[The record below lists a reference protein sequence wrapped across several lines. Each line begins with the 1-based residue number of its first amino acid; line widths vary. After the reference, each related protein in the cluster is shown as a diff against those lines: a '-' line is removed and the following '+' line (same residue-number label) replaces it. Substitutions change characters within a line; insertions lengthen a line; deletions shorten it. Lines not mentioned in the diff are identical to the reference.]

1 MKPEMPEIIALQ
13 FQRLRTRIRS
23 VAAAGGVGL
32 TLFSVATA
40 VGLAILMDILFDL
53 PVAVRLGMLV
63 AAAGLSVIGVA
74 FWIIRP
80 LTQRVQDDELAAIV
94 EQQYPELNERLLS
107 AVELDEHTD
116 SDASP
121 MMKKWLMQETV
132 SLSKRVDFTDSIDA
146 SRSVRRCWWGGIAC
160 LALVL
165 PTLFAGD
172 AYAVLVSRFLNPW
185 GNYERVQNLI
195 LQVVDGDRTV
205 PQGSDVIIEV
215 KTGWRFQ
222 PGTLP
227 KSAWLEWT
235 TDDSPTEARRLDWNQ
250 KTESYIGT
258 LPRIGRSFSYHVSAA
273 RSKTRSYRINVVP
286 LPAVEELQVEIS
298 PPAYTG
304 HPAQFHDL
312 VLGEIRVIEQ
322 SQWDVAVRFNKP
334 IEKAEI
340 LWLDGTASP
349 EQLEKL
355 ETLPGGLPIFKRTEF
370 TLSADKQLASIEE
383 VLSLNSPS
391 GRFVIRGIDKEGLAS
406 DTSAI
411 RRLTIDADQ
420 PPLIQF
426 TDHEENTAVRPD
438 DVLDIPVSVID
449 DFGMSSVELH
459 YEMIRTEAF
468 HEKGILKM
476 ENLRDQGRALTHS
489 FRLDLSPLKL
499 EPGMRLTLRG
509 RATDE
514 RPVPKPNESWTITR
528 SLLIRSDAKPYGEQ
542 TVVEQQQRTDQV
554 IETLKT
560 ELQQQKEKARQFEQD
575 AKEANANRE
584 EWEAQDDVQQMQEKL
599 EKLQQQL
606 EKLSA
611 LFEQQPLFDQI
622 AKETQEIAEGKL
634 EDASES
640 VKQAQ
645 QAELKQKSQEFAKA
659 SEQLNDAAKQL
670 EELQQK
676 YREIADLQRDLLELG
691 RLANQTERLANSVE
705 DLEHRQKELNSQ
717 PAEPQPITNQQAKQ
731 KAWDADHREAWG
743 DHQQLSNTLN
753 DLFERR
759 PELADAAAEALEKQ
773 LEQLA
778 KRTEELS
785 QRQENLAKAAK
796 QSAERTVKEL
806 EAVQKQQN
814 DVASKADELQKGLE
828 QPEAM
833 QDAEQAA
840 KLLQKAQADLAE
852 GNTAD
857 AAEAQSQAQNQFE
870 KLAEQ
875 LRSQKET
882 ETPNESKAD
891 TKKQAQQAQEIAEQL
906 SKSVEQLEKLI
917 AGIEPPPQ
925 ETPPQETAAQDQT
938 TEDQPNA
945 KIENE
950 TTVKTA
956 PAVKPESAAKENVN
970 YPDLLEKQKQLADIA
985 KQIQQ
990 AVESQ
995 EGTSKEA
1002 QQASEQFATQ
1012 SQQSSDQA
1020 QQLDSSQ
1027 AAQKAQQAVESAQ
1040 KLSEQ
1045 LQQQEAPKAL
1055 QQAAQQ
1061 AAQQQS
1067 EVAEKLQNVAKS
1079 QSAQK
1084 EMQSQMQQQNQ
1095 QEVAQLADELKKR
1108 TEELASNP
1116 INREKQAQSGTEAQ
1130 QLAQQAQEAMK
1141 QSNEQAKQSNQG
1153 QASKQAQQAADSL
1166 NQASQ
1171 KVMEASGQ
1179 QKPTPQQPSESG
1191 QPGEEAQPGQ
1201 QGETQNNSSE
1211 KTSSEQSQ
1219 LSDSIVP
1226 AEVGTQVAQAS
1237 RELKQAGEMLQQLGK
1252 PTPGTKG
1259 DQDGDPEEGEA
1270 SQDQPMDGGEGE
1282 GQQKEGD
1289 PSQSGQQPSSSE
1301 ALRQAAQSMRQAAG
1315 KSGMSQSQQKTGD
1328 SDQQAQESSSGSGNE
1343 ASDFGS
1349 TQQLAELM
1357 QMQID
1362 LSNMSKRDW
1371 GQLPGELQTELLESS
1386 QKKASGEYQK
1396 LIRRYFNDISKAR
1409 SPEMKPQ
1416 QN

>member
-40 VGLAILMDILFDL
+40 VGLAILMDIFFDL

-63 AAAGLSVIGVA
+63 AAAGLSVVGVA

-80 LTQRVQDDELAAIV
+80 MTQRVQDDELAAIV

-107 AVELDEHTD
+107 AVELDEYSD

-132 SLSKRVDFTDSIDA
+132 SLSKRVDFADSIDA

-160 LALVL
+160 LALLL

-205 PQGSDVIIEV
+205 SQGSDVTIEV
-215 KTGWRFQ
+215 KAGWRFQ

-235 TDDSPTEARRLDWNQ
+235 TDNSPTEARRLDWNQ

-286 LPAVEELQVEIS
+286 LPVVEELQVEIS

-322 SQWDVAVRFNKP
+322 SRWDVSARFNKP

-468 HEKGILKM
+468 HEQGILKM

-542 TVVEQQQRTDQV
+542 TIVEQQQRTEQV

-584 EWEAQDDVQQMQEKL
+584 EWEAQEDVQQMQEKL

-622 AKETQEIAEGKL
+622 AKETREIAEGKL
-634 EDASES
+634 EEASES

-645 QAELKQKSQEFAKA
+645 QAELKQKPQEFAKA

-670 EELQQK
+670 DELQQK
-676 YREIADLQRDLLELG
+676 YKEIADLQRDLLELG

-705 DLEHRQKELNSQ
+705 DLEQRQKEMNTQ
-717 PAEPQPITNQQAKQ
+717 PAEPMPIANQQAEQQSKQ
-731 KAWDADHREAWG
+731 KAWDADHREAWE

-759 PELADAAAEALEKQ
+759 PELADAAAETLEKQ

-778 KRTEELS
+778 KRTDELS

-796 QSAERTVKEL
+796 QAAERTVKEL

-840 KLLQKAQADLAE
+840 KLLQKAQADLSE
-852 GNTAD
+852 GNTKD
-857 AAEAQSQAQNQFE
+857 AAQAQSQAQKQFE

-882 ETPNESKAD
+882 ETPNESKVD

-925 ETPPQETAAQDQT
+925 ATATQDQT
-938 TEDQPNA
+938 AEDQADTKTN
-945 KIENE
+945 NE
-950 TTVKTA
+950 TTTKTTPVA
-956 PAVKPESAAKENVN
+956 KPESSAKENVN

-1040 KLSEQ
+1040 NLSEQ
-1045 LQQQEAPKAL
+1045 LQQQGAPKAL

-1084 EMQSQMQQQNQ
+1084 EMQTQMQQQNQ
-1095 QEVAQLADELKKR
+1095 QEVAQLADELKQR

-1116 INREKQAQSGTEAQ
+1116 INREKQAQSGSEAQ

-1141 QSNEQAKQSNQG
+1141 QSSEQAEQSNQG

-1166 NQASQ
+1166 SQASQ

-1179 QKPTPQQPSESG
+1179 QKPTTQQPGESG
-1191 QPGEEAQPGQ
+1191 QPGDEAQPNQ
-1201 QGETQNNSSE
+1201 QGEMQKSASE
-1211 KTSSEQSQ
+1211 KTSPEQDQ
-1219 LSDSIVP
+1219 QSDSIVP

-1237 RELKQAGEMLQQLGK
+1237 RQLNQAGEMLQQLGK
-1252 PTPGTKG
+1252 PTPGTQG
-1259 DQDGDPEEGEA
+1259 DQDGEPDEGET

-1282 GQQKEGD
+1282 GQQKEGN
-1289 PSQSGQQPSSSE
+1289 PSQSGQQLSSSE

-1315 KSGMSQSQQKTGD
+1315 KSGMSQSQQKPGD

-1371 GQLPGELQTELLESS
+1371 GKLPGELQTELLESS

-1409 SPEMKPQ
+1409 SPELQPQ
-1416 QN
+1416 KN